1 MIDQLSREDRMQL
14 LRFVCSFAWA
24 DLEIRDTERGVVHKL
39 IRSFDLDEEE
49 ADEVARMLKSPPAPE
64 DVDPQEIPLAHREI
78 FLETVKALIYSD
90 GEISPNEAESFELLD
105 QLIR

>member
-1 MIDQLSREDRMQL
+1 MLEQLSPEDRMQL

-24 DLEIRDTERGVVHKL
+24 DLEVRDSERSVVHKL
-39 IRSFDLDEEE
+39 IRSFNLDE
-49 ADEVARMLKSPPAPE
+49 DELAEVERMLKSPPAPE
-64 DVDPQEIPLAHREI
+64 DVDPQEIPLEHREL
-78 FLETVKALIYSD
+78 FLETIKAIIYSD